1 MKVHLMHPTET
12 FDPEREL
19 PAHAPDVEAD
29 LGLGSLIAVMAQ
41 GDRFLE
47 GVSRSALFQSLTE
60 PSAIVYRQDVLDDC
74 VRNPDLVRR
83 LYDIATEAGQ
93 VERAILLGWHNTRP
107 RAVLERSR
115 TIMVGFVA
123 LLRRLR
129 AEADA
134 HVDAVASA
142 GMRTLFGSVR
152 DELPDDYL
160 DDVERYLS
168 MLSFRGGLFETAQLG
183 MANEGTRYVLRSPPR
198 RQGLW
203 EALTT
208 PWTRHTVTVAE
219 RDMAGAES
227 VGDLQEHACAAAAEA
242 LGQSADHVKAYFL
255 SLRRE
260 LGFYLACLN
269 LRQALVHADLPLCR
283 PCPEHAVGITTRR
296 LIDPLL
302 VLHGERRPVGSS
314 VEAVGSPLIV
324 ITGANQGG
332 KSTFLRALG
341 VAQLMMQC
349 GLFVAAEEFVAAPV
363 DTLRTHFRREEDSS
377 MVSGKFDEELARMSD
392 IVDSVTPASLLLCN
406 ESFASTNER
415 EAAAAGGDVIKSLLG
430 VGVRVHLVTHQYEL
444 AERLHTEVDGATFLR
459 AARLDDGTRSH
470 EIGPGDPLRT
480 SFGADLYDAVM
491 SRTPPPEEPE
501 SGPAT
506 TPGEPVHRGSPV

>member
-1 MKVHLMHPTET
+1 MKVHLMHPEQP
-12 FDPEREL
+12 FDPERKL
-19 PAHAPDVEAD
+19 PDHAPDVEAD

-41 GDRFLE
+41 GDPFLE
-47 GVSRSALFQSLTE
+47 GLARSALFQSLTE
-60 PSAIVYRQDVLDDC
+60 PNAIVYRQDVLEDC
-74 VRNPDLVRR
+74 LQNPDLTRR
-83 LYDIATEAGQ
+83 LYDIATEARQ
-93 VERAILLGWHNTRP
+93 VERKTILGWNNNRP
-107 RAVLERSR
+107 RARLERSR

-134 HVDAVASA
+134 HADSLTSA
-142 GMRTLFGSVR
+142 GMRTMFGSVR

-160 DDVERYLS
+160 DDVERHLS
-168 MLSFRGGLFETAQLG
+168 MLDFRNGVFETVQLG
-183 MANEGTRYVLRSPPR
+183 MANEGTSYVLRSSQP

-203 EALTT
+203 ETLTT

-242 LGQSADHVKAYFL
+242 LGQSADHVKAYFV

-260 LGFYLACLN
+260 VGFYLACLN
-269 LRQALVHADLPLCR
+269 LRQALGPADLPVCR
-283 PCPEHAVGITTRR
+283 PRPEHAVGITAHR

-302 VLHGERRPVGSS
+302 VLHGESHPVGSS
-314 VEAVGSPLIV
+314 VEAEGSPLIV

-349 GLFVAAEEFVAAPV
+349 GLFVAAEEFDAAPV

-377 MVSGKFDEELARMSD
+377 MVSGKFDEELARLSA
-392 IVDSVTPASLLLCN
+392 IVDSITPASLLLCN
-406 ESFASTNER
+406 ESFASTNQR
-415 EAAAAGGDVIKSLLG
+415 EAAAAGGDVIKSLLD

-444 AERLHTEVDGATFLR
+444 AERLHTEVGGATFLR

-470 EIGPGDPLRT
+470 EIVPGDPLRT

-491 SRTPPPEEPE
+491 RHTPPTEEPE
-501 SGPAT
+501 HASEPMPDEPA
-506 TPGEPVHRGSPV
+506 HSGSPA